1 LKYLLDTNICVFLK
15 SKRYPQLEARLRKT
29 RKRDV
34 AVSAVTEAELKYG
47 AYKSSDPARNMTAVD
62 ALLATITVLPFE
74 SSAADA
80 YGQVRAALEKSGQ
93 IIGPYDLMIAS
104 QAIAH
109 RLTIVTNNVREFSRV
124 PGLAVED
131 WTLS

>member
-1 LKYLLDTNICVFLK
+1 MKYLLDTNICVFLK
-15 SKRYPQLEARLRKT
+15 AKRHPQLAARIRKT

-34 AVSAVTEAELKYG
+34 AVSTVTEAELKYG
-47 AYKSSDPARNMTAVD
+47 AYKSNDPARNMTAVD
-62 ALLATITVLPFE
+62 ALLATIAILPFE
-74 SSAADA
+74 STAADA
-80 YGQVRAALEKSGQ
+80 YGQIRATLEKSGQ
-93 IIGPYDLMIAS
+93 IIGPYDLMIAA

-131 WTLS
+131 WTK

>member
-1 LKYLLDTNICVFLK
+1 MKYLLDTNICVFLK
-15 SKRYPQLEARLRKT
+15 SKRYPQLETKLRKT

-47 AYKSSDPARNMTAVD
+47 AYKSSDPGQNMTAVD
-62 ALLATITVLPFE
+62 ALLATIAILPFE
-74 SSAADA
+74 SSAAEA
-80 YGQVRAALEKSGQ
+80 YGQIRAALERSGQ

-109 RLTIVTNNVREFSRV
+109 RLTVVTNNVREFSRV
-124 PGLAVED
+124 PGLAVDD
-131 WTLS
+131 WTK

>member
-1 LKYLLDTNICVFLK
+1 MKYLLDTNICVLLK
-15 SKRYPQLEARLRKT
+15 SKRHPQLEARIRKT

-47 AYKSSDPARNMTAVD
+47 AYKSADPARNMTAVD
-62 ALLATITVLPFE
+62 ALLATIAILPFE

-80 YGQVRAALEKSGQ
+80 YGQIRAALEKSGQ
-93 IIGPYDLMIAS
+93 IIGPYDLMIAA
-104 QAIAH
+104 QAIAQ
-109 RLTIVTNNVREFSRV
+109 RLTVVTNNTREFSRV

-131 WTLS
+131 WTKA